1 MDQAIARAQL
11 LARRILDMEKVGPC
25 VGALQ
30 DSPVSLEIPSIAPVA
45 SDVHRP
51 LWSVMIPAYNCAR
64 YLRQS
69 LESVLVQDLGP
80 SHMQIEVVDDRST
93 EDDPEK
99 LSVR

>member
-1 MDQAIARAQL
+1 MCR
-11 LARRILDMEKVGPC
+11 
-25 VGALQ
+25 GAPGRSGEPLR
-30 DSPVSLEIPSIAPVA
+30 IPSIAPVA

-93 EDDPEK
+93 EDDPEEVVHEIGGGRVGFHSK
-99 LSVR
+99 SAKSGR